1 MPTDADLQAR
11 AKTLVERM
19 VEVGRIVYAVPANID
34 RAKVEGAIKL
44 AGLKLREV
52 AAPPL
57 MDLADPALKDGACD
71 VTRWTDESGDDE
83 LVLLERPD
91 LGVHIFEV
99 RGPRAF
105 DRARA
110 VLDRVPF
117 VPQSK
122 LLREAIDVAS
132 PDAPKALLVL
142 AHQCVQWD
150 DDWGDLFLLHL
161 ASPDPLARH
170 NAVSCTFLAAMVSGA
185 RAPAV
190 ELLREAARREKFPK
204 LKETIEDAITRLS

>member
-1 MPTDADLQAR
+1 VPTDADLQAR

-19 VEVGRIVYAVPANID
+19 VEVGRIVYAIPATID
-34 RAKVEGAIKL
+34 RGKVEAAIRN
-44 AGLKLREV
+44 AGLHLREV
-52 AAPPL
+52 AAPPVL
-57 MDLADPALKDGACD
+57 DAKEWHED

-91 LGVHIFEV
+91 LGVHIFET

-142 AHQCVQWD
+142 AHQCVAWD
-150 DDWGDLFLLHL
+150 DDWSDLFLLHL

-170 NAVSCTFLAAMVSGA
+170 NAVSCTFLAAMISGA
-185 RAPAV
+185 RAAAID
-190 ELLREAARREKFPK
+190 LLREASRREKFPK
-204 LKETIEDAITRLS
+204 LRETIDDAIDRLS

>member
-1 MPTDADLQAR
+1 M
-11 AKTLVERM
+11 
-19 VEVGRIVYAVPANID
+19 EVGRVVYAVPSTVE
-34 RAKVEGAIKL
+34 RAKMEEALGHAAL
-44 AGLKLREV
+44 RLREV
-52 AAPPL
+52 AAPPVI
-57 MDLADPALKDGACD
+57 DAPEWKDD

-91 LGVHIFEV
+91 LGVRIFEV
-99 RGPRAF
+99 RGPGAV

-110 VLDRVPF
+110 VLERVPF

-122 LLREAIDVAS
+122 LLRAAIDVAS

-142 AHQCVQWD
+142 AHQCVAWD

-161 ASPDPLARH
+161 ASPDAIARH

-190 ELLREAARREKFPK
+190 DLLREAARREKFPK
-204 LKETIEDAITRLS
+204 LRETIEDAIERLS

>member
-1 MPTDADLQAR
+1 VPTDADLQAR
-11 AKTLVERM
+11 AKTLVEQM
-19 VEVGRIVYAVPANID
+19 VEVGRIVYAIPSTVD
-34 RAKVEGAIKL
+34 RAKVEASIRN
-44 AGLKLREV
+44 AGLHLREV

-57 MDLADPALKDGACD
+57 MDAKDEWHDD

-91 LGVHIFEV
+91 LGVHLFEV

-185 RAPAV
+185 RRPAV

-204 LKETIEDAITRLS
+204 LKETIEDAIERLS

>member
-1 MPTDADLQAR
+1 LQSR

-19 VEVGRIVYAVPANID
+19 VEVGRVVYAVPTHID
-34 RAKVEGAIKL
+34 RAKVEAAIQS

-57 MDLADPALKDGACD
+57 MDAKDDWHDD
-71 VTRWTDESGDDE
+71 VTRWTDESADDE

-99 RGPRAF
+99 RGPHAF

-142 AHQCVQWD
+142 AHQCVKWD
-150 DDWGDLFLLHL
+150 DDWTDLFLLHL

-170 NAVSCTFLAAMVSGA
+170 NAVSCTFLAAMISGA
-185 RAPAV
+185 RLSAV
-190 ELLREAARREKFPK
+190 ELLREASRREKFPK
-204 LKETIEDAITRLS
+204 LKETIDDAVQRLSGE

>member
-1 MPTDADLQAR
+1 
-11 AKTLVERM
+11 
-19 VEVGRIVYAVPANID
+19 VEVERIVYAVPSSIE
-34 RAKVEGAIKL
+34 RAKVEAAIES
-44 AGLKLREV
+44 AGLHLREV

-57 MDLADPALKDGACD
+57 MDAKDDWKDD
-71 VTRWTDESGDDE
+71 VTRWTDDTGDDE
-83 LVLLERPD
+83 LVLLERVD
-91 LGVHIFEV
+91 LGVRIFEV
-99 RGPRAF
+99 RGPGAF

-110 VLDRVPF
+110 VLERVPF

-142 AHQCVQWD
+142 AHQCVRWD

-170 NAVSCTFLAAMVSGA
+170 NAVRCTFLAAMVSGA
-185 RAPAV
+185 RASAV
-190 ELLREAARREKFPK
+190 ELLKEAARREKFPK
-204 LKETIEDAITRLS
+204 LKETIEDAIERLGGGSV